1 MSTGLLVFGLWILF
15 CAIVVGVILWVL
27 SLMTEVEEDECPL
40 GKECAILDES
50 TDVENTDDYEHTK
63 EYYDTERN
71 K

>member
-15 CAIVVGVILWVL
+15 CAVVVGGVLWVL
-27 SLMTEVEEDECPL
+27 SLMTEAEDEECPL
-40 GKECAILDES
+40 GKDCKFKDKVIENNDE
-50 TDVENTDDYEHTK
+50 YEHTK